1 MWRGAG
7 VKCRL
12 PFSSRILTAF
22 ARRLVTP
29 GAEVLDVFSHVGGF
43 GLAMLA
49 AGARTALCVD
59 GSAPALALQG
69 EEDDGFDLRIV
80 AVLLLPAGAAS
91 WALFN
96 VWRVAAR
103 QGARI
108 GEGVSGSSKIG
119 LRAEE

>member
-1 MWRGAG
+1 MARSGSPIVAIALIALG
-7 VKCRL
+7 LLSQL
-12 PFSSRILTAF
+12 PSAF
-22 ARRLVTP
+22 VPPAQVVQRQGTEQAVAAVQAAT
-29 GAEVLDVFSHVGGF
+29 
-43 GLAMLA
+43 LA
-49 AGARTALCVD
+49 AVSTY
-59 GSAPALALQG
+59 SAPALALQG
-69 EEDDGFDLRIV
+69 EEDDGFDLRIL
-80 AVLLLPAGAAS
+80 AVIFLPAGAAS